1 MKNSRFLKVECPE
14 CGKAQIIFNKPAGK
28 VKCNSCAKTIAKS
41 TGGKG
46 KILGKI
52 QQILS

>member
-1 MKNSRFLKVECPE
+1 MSRFLKVECAN
-14 CGKAQIIFNKPAGK
+14 CGNKQNLFNKPSMN
-28 VKCNSCAKTIAKS
+28 VKCAKCGKTIAKS